1 MVIFIETYWKMI
13 MDSALFL
20 GFLAA
25 TLVIVISPGPAVA
38 LASSQAVKYGPK
50 AAFATMLGDVLG
62 TVVHIVVAVTSLQAL
77 LGLASQ
83 ILPILQILGGIYIL
97 YLAYGSLTMKPHL
110 KAGLAPIRGYRSAF
124 ISGFFSCVSNPKA
137 IVFFAALFPGF
148 IAPELD
154 VVFQSFVYG
163 AIFVA
168 LDAAFIMGYAMLAVT
183 AANSCF
189 GNSINMD
196 RISGFGLLGVG
207 FLLIVK
213 GYKDLRSV

>member
-1 MVIFIETYWKMI
+1 
-13 MDSALFL
+13 MDSTLFL
-20 GFLAA
+20 SFLAA

-50 AAFATMLGDVLG
+50 AALATMLGDVLG

-77 LGLASQ
+77 LGVASQ

-97 YLAYGSLTMKPHL
+97 YLAYGFLTTKSHL
-110 KAGLAPIRGYRSAF
+110 SAEPMPIQGYRSAF

-148 IAPELD
+148 IAPELG

-163 AIFVA
+163 AIFVL

-183 AANSCF
+183 TAHSRL
-189 GNSINMD
+189 GNRLNMD
-196 RISGFGLLGVG
+196 KLSGFGLLGVG
-207 FLLIVK
+207 LLLIFR
-213 GYKDLRSV
+213 GYQDFRSV